1 MTARSTMKGSDI
13 VRKKQKI
20 DLTIVI
26 PIILFFIISITSIY
40 SAMTYL
46 SPDNGNLAL
55 KQAIWYLVGV
65 VIIIIIFKLKNDYL
79 YRNAWFLYIIGN
91 ILLVCLLLFAPEIN
105 NSKCWFVIPY
115 IGSFQPSEFMKIFI
129 MLVLAV
135 MISNFRETTDHP
147 SIKEEFIF
155 ILKTL
160 IVVLIPSIF
169 TFLEPDTGS
178 VMIYFIIY
186 FCMMFTSGIRLRWF
200 VILGIIIAIILS
212 LVLECYF
219 LNEDLFVSIFG
230 TDLYYRFD
238 RILDW
243 QNGSGLQLENALAA
257 IGSAGVF
264 GHGFN
269 ETPIYFPESGTDFI
283 FAVYASNF
291 GLLGA
296 IILIAIIIFFDTR
309 LINMA
314 TKKIASRDKFVLAG
328 IIGMLVF
335 QQVQNIGMTV
345 GLLPITGITLP
356 FISYGGSS
364 LLSYLI
370 LVGIILNIGNEKERE
385 YNV

>member
-55 KQAIWYLVGV
+55 KQAIWYLVGI
-65 VIIIIIFKLKNDYL
+65 VIIVIIFKIKNDYL
-79 YRNAWFLYIIGN
+79 YRNAWFLYILGN

-160 IVVLIPSIF
+160 IVVLIPSVL
-169 TFLEPDTGS
+169 TFLEPDTGA

-200 VILGIIIAIILS
+200 VILGVIIAVILG
-212 LVLECYF
+212 LVLGCYF
-219 LNEDLFVSIFG
+219 LNEDLFVNIFG

-269 ETPIYFPESGTDFI
+269 QTPIYFPESGTDFI

-296 IILIAIIIFFDTR
+296 IVLIAIIIFFDTR

-335 QQVQNIGMTV
+335 QQVQNIGMTL

-370 LVGIILNIGNEKERE
+370 LVGIILNISNEKERE

>member
-1 MTARSTMKGSDI
+1 M
-13 VRKKQKI
+13 RKRQKI

-26 PIILFFIISITSIY
+26 PIVLFFIISITTIY

-65 VIIIIIFKLKNDYL
+65 VIIVILFKLKNDYL
-79 YRNAWFLYIIGN
+79 YRNAWLLYIIGN
-91 ILLVCLLLFAPEIN
+91 ILLVSLLLFAPEIN

-147 SIKEEFIF
+147 SVKEEFIF

-160 IVVLIPSIF
+160 IVVLIPSIL
-169 TFLEPDTGS
+169 TFLEPDTGA

-200 VILGIIIAIILS
+200 VILGVIIAVILG
-212 LVLECYF
+212 LVLGCYF

-269 ETPIYFPESGTDFI
+269 QTPIYFPESGTDFI

-296 IILIAIIIFFDTR
+296 IVLIAIIIFFDTR

-314 TKKIASRDKFVLAG
+314 TKRIASRDKFVLAG

-335 QQVQNIGMTV
+335 QQVQNIGMTL

-370 LVGIILNIGNEKERE
+370 LVGIVLNISNQKERS
-385 YNV
+385 YNI

>member
-1 MTARSTMKGSDI
+1 MH
-13 VRKKQKI
+13 KKRKI

-26 PIILFFIISITSIY
+26 PVILFAIISISTIY

-46 SPDNGNLAL
+46 SPDVGNLAL
-55 KQAIWYLVGV
+55 KQAIWYLGGFILI
-65 VIIIIIFKLKNDYL
+65 VILFKLKNDYL
-79 YRNAWFLYIIGN
+79 YRNAWFFYIICN
-91 ILLVCLLLFAPEIN
+91 ILLLSLLLFAPEIN

-115 IGSFQPSEFMKIFI
+115 VGNIQPSEFTKISL
-129 MLVLAV
+129 MLVLSV
-135 MISNFRETTDHP
+135 IISNFRETTNHP
-147 SIKEEFIF
+147 TIKEEAIF

-160 IVVLIPSIF
+160 IVIFIPSIL

-186 FCMMFTSGIRLRWF
+186 FFMMFTSGIRLRWF
-200 VILGIIIAIILS
+200 IILGLIILGGLS
-212 LVLECYF
+212 FVLGCYF

-243 QNGSGLQLENALAA
+243 QNGSGLQLENALAS

-264 GHGFN
+264 GHGYN
-269 ETPIYFPESGTDFI
+269 NTPIYFPESGTDFI

-291 GLLGA
+291 GLFGS
-296 IILIAIIIFFDTR
+296 IILISIIIFFDTR

-314 TKKIASRDKFVLAG
+314 TKKIAPKDKFVLAG
-328 IIGMLVF
+328 IIGMLLF
-335 QQVQNIGMTV
+335 QQVQNIGMTL

-370 LVGIILNIGNEKERE
+370 LVGIILNISNEKERS

>member
-1 MTARSTMKGSDI
+1 M
-13 VRKKQKI
+13 RKKNKI

-26 PIILFFIISITSIY
+26 PVILFAIISITTIY
-40 SAMTYL
+40 SAMTYSSSDL
-46 SPDNGNLAL
+46 GNIAL
-55 KQAIWYLVGV
+55 KQGIWYLVGV
-65 VIIIIIFKLKNDYL
+65 VVIIILFKLKNDYL
-79 YRNAWFLYIIGN
+79 YRNAWVFYIICN
-91 ILLVCLLLFAPEIN
+91 ILLLSLLLFAPEIN

-115 IGSFQPSEFMKIFI
+115 VGSFQPSEFTKISL
-129 MLVLAV
+129 MLLLSVV
-135 MISNFRETTDHP
+135 ISNFRETTDHP
-147 SIKEEFIF
+147 SVKEEFIF

-160 IVVLIPSIF
+160 IIVLIPSIL

-200 VILGIIIAIILS
+200 VIGGSIVGVILS
-212 LVLECYF
+212 LVLGCYF
-219 LNEDLFVSIFG
+219 LNEDLFVNIFG

-296 IILIAIIIFFDTR
+296 IVLIAIIIFFDTR

-314 TKKIASRDKFVLAG
+314 TKRIASRDKFVLAG

-335 QQVQNIGMTV
+335 QQVQNIGMTL

-370 LVGIILNIGNEKERE
+370 LVGIILNIGNEKMRE

>member
-1 MTARSTMKGSDI
+1 MLR
-13 VRKKQKI
+13 RKI

-26 PIILFFIISITSIY
+26 PLVLFFIISITSIY

-46 SPDNGNLAL
+46 PPDNGNLAL
-55 KQAIWYLVGV
+55 KQAMWYLIGVG
-65 VIIIIIFKLKNDYL
+65 IIFILFKLKNDYL
-79 YRNAWFLYIIGN
+79 YRNAWVLYIIGN
-91 ILLVCLLLFAPEIN
+91 ILLLSLLLFAPEIN

-129 MLVLAV
+129 MLVLSV

-147 SIKEEFIF
+147 SIKEEALFIF
-155 ILKTL
+155 KTL
-160 IVVLIPSIF
+160 VVILIPSIL

-200 VILGIIIAIILS
+200 GILGAVIVFILS
-212 LVLECYF
+212 IVFGCYF
-219 LNEDLFVSIFG
+219 LNEDLFVNIFG

-269 ETPIYFPESGTDFI
+269 KTPIYFPESGTDFI
-283 FAVYASNF
+283 FAVFASNF

-296 IILIAIIIFFDTR
+296 IILIGIIIYFDTR
-309 LINMA
+309 LINIA
-314 TKKIASRDKFVLAG
+314 TKKIASRDKFVIAG
-328 IIGMLVF
+328 ITGMLVF
-335 QQVQNIGMTV
+335 QQVQNIGMTI

-370 LVGIILNIGNEKERE
+370 LVGIILNISSEKERE
-385 YNV
+385 YNI

>member
-1 MTARSTMKGSDI
+1 ML
-13 VRKKQKI
+13 KKNKI
-20 DLTIVI
+20 DFSIVI
-26 PIILFFIISITSIY
+26 PIILFFIISIVSIK

-46 SPDNGNLAL
+46 PADNGNIAL
-55 KQAIWYLVGV
+55 RQVIWYLVGV
-65 VIIIIIFKLKNDYL
+65 ILIIILFKLKNDYL
-79 YRNAWFLYIIGN
+79 YRNAWFFYIIGN
-91 ILLVCLLLFAPEIN
+91 ILLISLLLFAPPIN

-129 MLVLAV
+129 MLVLAI
-135 MISNFRETTDHP
+135 MISNFRDTTNHP
-147 SIKEEFIF
+147 SIKEEAIF

-160 IVVLIPSIF
+160 IVVLIPSIL

-200 VILGIIIAIILS
+200 VILGTIIIVLLS
-212 LVLECYF
+212 LVLGCYF
-219 LNEDLFVSIFG
+219 FNEELFVNIFG

-243 QNGSGLQLENALAA
+243 KNGSGLQLENALAA

-269 ETPIYFPESGTDFI
+269 NTPIYFPESGTDFI

-296 IILIAIIIFFDTR
+296 IILIAIILFFDIR
-309 LINMA
+309 LISIA
-314 TKKIASRDKFVLAG
+314 TKKIPSRDKFILSG

-335 QQVQNIGMTV
+335 GQVQNIGMTL

-370 LVGIILNIGNEKERE
+370 LVGIVLNISNEKERN
-385 YNV
+385 YYT